1 MSWCS
6 ARRIALASQRPSE
19 AGVPQV
25 RVIYIGGCG
34 RSGSTLLDRM
44 LGEFPRLCSVG
55 ELRFIWQRGLVENQ
69 RCGCGKSFRECPFWQ
84 SVGEEAFGGWDNV
97 DAREMA
103 ALERSTDR
111 HRYIPFLLVPWLWP
125 GYRRRLQRYTDV
137 LSRLYRGIEQAM
149 GGGLIVDSTKD
160 PPFAFL
166 LRHVP
171 ELDLRVVHLVRDS
184 RGVAFSWT
192 KRIRKPEKVESV
204 DYMNTYHPVEMG
216 FRWMAYNLCF
226 HLLERLGVPRL
237 PMRYEALVRSPRAE
251 IERIAA
257 LVGEDFA
264 DGDFAFLR
272 QDGVDLGLHHTVS
285 GNPMR
290 FEQGTIQLALDEA
303 WKTQLDPLH
312 RRLVSVF
319 TFPLLFCYGYVRSA
333 RVRQ

>member
-1 MSWCS
+1 MTT
-6 ARRIALASQRPSE
+6 AAPVRIL
-19 AGVPQV
+19 
-25 RVIYIGGCG
+25 YIGGCG

-69 RCGCGKSFRECPFWQ
+69 RCGCGNRFRECPFWKA
-84 SVGEEAFGGWDNV
+84 VGDEAFGGWDNL
-97 DAREMA
+97 DAQDLA

-111 HRYIPFLLVPWLWP
+111 HRYIPFLIAPWLWP
-125 GYRRRLQRYTDV
+125 RYRRRLARYTDV
-137 LSRLYRGIEQAM
+137 LARLYQGIHHEM

-166 LRHVP
+166 LRRVP
-171 ELDLRVVHLVRDS
+171 GLDLRVLHLVRDS

-192 KRIRKPEKVESV
+192 KRIRKPEKVDTV
-204 DYMNTYHPVEMG
+204 DFMNTYHPVEMG

-226 HLLERLGVPRL
+226 HLLERLGIARL
-237 PMRYEALVRSPRAE
+237 SMRYERFVRSPRAE

-257 LVGEDFA
+257 YVDEEFQEE
-264 DGDFAFLR
+264 DFAFL
-272 QDGVDLGLHHTVS
+272 QGEAVDLGTHHTVS

-290 FEQGTIQLALDEA
+290 FEQGTIRLSLDEA
-303 WKTQLDPLH
+303 WKTQLNPLH
-312 RRLVSVF
+312 RRLVSIF
-319 TFPLLFCYGYVRSA
+319 TSPLLLCYGYFRPA